1 MKTDRIYL
9 FTGTNDHTVVRPIV
23 AAARRFYE
31 DLGVPAEQI
40 LYVSDIPAGHAFVTD
55 ERGPECDHT
64 GKPYIVDCDYDQ
76 AGALLQA
83 DLRAA
88 QRAGQAD
95 DGALQ
100 GLRPADLHRGIYP
113 TTG

>member
-31 DLGVPAEQI
+31 DLGVPADQI

-55 ERGPECDHT
+55 DRGPECDHS

-76 AGALLQA
+76 AGALLRQIYGPLN
-83 DLRAA
+83 D
-88 QRAGQAD
+88 AGQAD
-95 DGALQ
+95 HRALQ
-100 GLRPADLHRGIYP
+100 GFRPGVLHRGTSP